1 MTLLDPQPR
10 PLDDPAGCTDAE
22 LIAAVRAG
30 DRAAFAQLYERHERA
45 ARRMARQLSA
55 SPHDV
60 DDLVAEAFAR
70 VLDMLSAGRGPDSAF
85 RAYLLTAVR
94 NGMYERGRRS
104 RRLELSDDMG
114 RHDRGEP
121 WVDPAEAELNSA
133 LAARAFAS
141 LPERWRTVLWYS
153 EVEQESTAEVGSR
166 LGLRPNAV
174 AALAYRAREGLRQA
188 FLQAHVSGCDEEACR
203 ETVSRLGSWTRDRL
217 STGDAARVEAHLATC
232 RRCRQVAAELE
243 EVNGG
248 LRGLLTPLL
257 LGGAATGPLAAVL
270 RNSAGGT
277 SVAAA
282 AGAASAGAASGGA
295 AVVAGGSVLGWL
307 TGAYAGPAAAVLTA
321 VVVGGTAVAAGV
333 AVPHTVHRTAAAGI
347 TSAGAEKSTL
357 RNTSPA
363 ANAAAKAAT
372 KQAKAAAKVAKKAGV
387 RAAGAHARN
396 PRSAAPGNGQ
406 AEPKNPQ
413 ATAPGQGQTKEQN
426 PATAGQG
433 QTNEQ
438 NPQAPAPGQ
447 GQTKEQNP
455 QAAAP
460 GNGHAEPKNPQAAA
474 PGQGQSTPT
483 TPQATASG
491 QGRTKA
497 EQPKAAAVGNGQQVA
512 TGIGQRAAV
521 TGNGRQL
528 ATGNGERAAA
538 VGNGKQAATGIGQ
551 RAGATGNGRQAAAV
565 GNGQRAGATGNGQQ
579 TAALGNRPA
588 EMNGADASGRAR
600 PERSAAA
607 VGKGQ
612 THRAAGGSTG

>member
-1 MTLLDPQPR
+1 MTLLDPEPR
-10 PLDDPAGCTDAE
+10 PLDDPAGCSDAE

-70 VLDMLSAGRGPDSAF
+70 VFDMLSAGRGPDSAF

-94 NGMYERGRRS
+94 NGMYERARRD
-104 RRLELSDDMG
+104 RRLELSEDMG

-203 ETVSRLGSWTRDRL
+203 EAVARLGSWTRDRI

-243 EVNGG
+243 EVNSG
-248 LRGLLTPLL
+248 LRGLLAPLL
-257 LGGAATGPLAAVL
+257 LGGAATGPLAALL
-270 RNSAGGT
+270 RDSAGGAST
-277 SVAAA
+277 
-282 AGAASAGAASGGA
+282 GAASAGAASAGAGA
-295 AVVAGGSVLGWL
+295 ASAAVASGGTAAVAGGSVLGWL
-307 TGAYAGPAAAVLTA
+307 AGAHAGPAAAVLTA

-333 AVPHTVHRTAAAGI
+333 AVPHAVHRTPAASAVAAAGI
-347 TSAGAEKSTL
+347 TSGGAGESVL

-363 ANAAAKAAT
+363 TAKAAAKATT
-372 KQAKAAAKVAKKAGV
+372 KQAKAAKKAAKKAAV
-387 RAAGAHARN
+387 RAPGAHPSN

-406 AEPKNPQ
+406 VKPKNPQ
-413 ATAPGQGQTKEQN
+413 AAAPGQGQAKEQD
-426 PATAGQG
+426 
-433 QTNEQ
+433 
-438 NPQAPAPGQ
+438 PQAAAPGQ
-447 GQTKEQNP
+447 GQAKEQNP

-460 GNGHAEPKNPQAAA
+460 GNGQAKPKNPQAA
-474 PGQGQSTPT
+474 PGQGQTEATNPRAAAPQRGPT
-483 TPQATASG
+483 TAQQPQ
-491 QGRTKA
+491 
-497 EQPKAAAVGNGQQVA
+497 AAAVDNGQQ
-512 TGIGQRAAV
+512 
-521 TGNGRQL
+521 
-528 ATGNGERAAA
+528 
-538 VGNGKQAATGIGQ
+538 
-551 RAGATGNGRQAAAV
+551 AGATGHGR
-565 GNGQRAGATGNGQQ
+565 Q
-579 TAALGNRPA
+579 TAARGNQRPGTNA
-588 EMNGADASGRAR
+588 ADAPGRAK
-600 PERSAAA
+600 PETSAAT

-612 THRAAGGSTG
+612 THRAAGVG

>member
-1 MTLLDPQPR
+1 MTLLDPEPR
-10 PLDDPAGCTDAE
+10 PLDDPAGCSDAE

-70 VLDMLSAGRGPDSAF
+70 VFDMLSAGRGPDSAF

-94 NGMYERGRRS
+94 NGMYERARRD
-104 RRLELSDDMG
+104 RRLELSEDMG

-203 ETVSRLGSWTRDRL
+203 EAVARLGSWTRDRI

-243 EVNGG
+243 EVNSG
-248 LRGLLTPLL
+248 LRGLLAPLL
-257 LGGAATGPLAAVL
+257 LGGAATGPLAALL
-270 RNSAGGT
+270 RDSAGGAST
-277 SVAAA
+277 GAAS
-282 AGAASAGAASGGA
+282 AGAASAGAASAGAGA
-295 AVVAGGSVLGWL
+295 ASAGAGAASAAVASGGTAAVAGGSVLGWL
-307 TGAYAGPAAAVLTA
+307 AGAHAGPAAAVLTA

-333 AVPHTVHRTAAAGI
+333 AVPHAVHRTPAASAVATAGI
-347 TSAGAEKSTL
+347 TSGGAGMSVL

-363 ANAAAKAAT
+363 TAKAAAKATT
-372 KQAKAAAKVAKKAGV
+372 KQAKAAKKAAEKAAV
-387 RAAGAHARN
+387 RAPGAHPSN

-406 AEPKNPQ
+406 VKPKNPQ
-413 ATAPGQGQTKEQN
+413 AAASGQGQ
-426 PATAGQG
+426 A
-433 QTNEQ
+433 
-438 NPQAPAPGQ
+438 
-447 GQTKEQNP
+447 KEQNP

-460 GNGHAEPKNPQAAA
+460 GNGQAKPKNPQAA
-474 PGQGQSTPT
+474 PGQGQTEATNPRAAAPQRGPT
-483 TPQATASG
+483 TAQQPQ
-491 QGRTKA
+491 
-497 EQPKAAAVGNGQQVA
+497 AAAVDNGQQ
-512 TGIGQRAAV
+512 
-521 TGNGRQL
+521 
-528 ATGNGERAAA
+528 
-538 VGNGKQAATGIGQ
+538 
-551 RAGATGNGRQAAAV
+551 AGATGHGR
-565 GNGQRAGATGNGQQ
+565 Q
-579 TAALGNRPA
+579 TAARGNQRPGTNA
-588 EMNGADASGRAR
+588 ADAPGRAK
-600 PERSAAA
+600 PETSAAT
-607 VGKGQ
+607 VGRGQ
-612 THRAAGGSTG
+612 THRAARVG

>member
-1 MTLLDPQPR
+1 MTLLDPEPR
-10 PLDDPAGCTDAE
+10 PLDDPAGCSDAE

-70 VLDMLSAGRGPDSAF
+70 VFDMLSAGRGPDSAF

-94 NGMYERGRRS
+94 NGMYERARRD
-104 RRLELSDDMG
+104 RRLELSEDMG

-203 ETVSRLGSWTRDRL
+203 EAVARLGSWTRDRI

-243 EVNGG
+243 EVNSG
-248 LRGLLTPLL
+248 LRGLLAPLL
-257 LGGAATGPLAAVL
+257 LGGAATGPLAALL
-270 RNSAGGT
+270 RDSAGGAST
-277 SVAAA
+277 GAAS
-282 AGAASAGAASGGA
+282 AGAASAGAASAGAGA
-295 AVVAGGSVLGWL
+295 ASAAVASGGTAAVAGGSVLGWL
-307 TGAYAGPAAAVLTA
+307 AGAHAGPAAAVLTA

-333 AVPHTVHRTAAAGI
+333 AVPHAVHRTPAASAVAAAGI
-347 TSAGAEKSTL
+347 TSGGAGESVL

-363 ANAAAKAAT
+363 TAKAAAKATT
-372 KQAKAAAKVAKKAGV
+372 KQAKAAKKAAKKAAV
-387 RAAGAHARN
+387 RAPGAHPSN

-406 AEPKNPQ
+406 VKPKNPQ
-413 ATAPGQGQTKEQN
+413 AAAPGQGQAK
-426 PATAGQG
+426 
-433 QTNEQ
+433 EQ
-438 NPQAPAPGQ
+438 NPQAAASGQ
-447 GQTKEQNP
+447 GQAKEQNP

-460 GNGHAEPKNPQAAA
+460 GNGQAKPKNPQAA
-474 PGQGQSTPT
+474 PGQGQTEATNPRAAAPQRGPT
-483 TPQATASG
+483 TAQQPQ
-491 QGRTKA
+491 
-497 EQPKAAAVGNGQQVA
+497 AAAVDNGQQ
-512 TGIGQRAAV
+512 
-521 TGNGRQL
+521 
-528 ATGNGERAAA
+528 
-538 VGNGKQAATGIGQ
+538 
-551 RAGATGNGRQAAAV
+551 AGATGHGR
-565 GNGQRAGATGNGQQ
+565 Q
-579 TAALGNRPA
+579 TAARGNQRPGTNA
-588 EMNGADASGRAR
+588 ADAPGRAK
-600 PERSAAA
+600 PETSAAT

-612 THRAAGGSTG
+612 THRAARVG

>member
-1 MTLLDPQPR
+1 MTLLDPEPR
-10 PLDDPAGCTDAE
+10 PLDDPAGCSDAE

-70 VLDMLSAGRGPDSAF
+70 VFDMLSAGRGPDSAF

-94 NGMYERGRRS
+94 NGMYERARRD
-104 RRLELSDDMG
+104 RRLELSEDMG

-203 ETVSRLGSWTRDRL
+203 EAVARLGSWTRDRI

-243 EVNGG
+243 EVNSG
-248 LRGLLTPLL
+248 LRGLLAPLL
-257 LGGAATGPLAAVL
+257 LGGAATGPLAALL
-270 RNSAGGT
+270 RDSAGGAST
-277 SVAAA
+277 GAAS
-282 AGAASAGAASGGA
+282 AGAASAGAASAGAGA
-295 AVVAGGSVLGWL
+295 ASAGAASAGAGAASAGAGAVSAAVASGGTAAVAGGSVLGWL
-307 TGAYAGPAAAVLTA
+307 AGAHAGPAAAVLTA

-333 AVPHTVHRTAAAGI
+333 AVPHAVHRTPAASAVAAAGI
-347 TSAGAEKSTL
+347 TSGGAGESVL
-357 RNTSPA
+357 WNTSPA
-363 ANAAAKAAT
+363 TAKAAAKATT
-372 KQAKAAAKVAKKAGV
+372 KQAKAAKKAAKKAAV
-387 RAAGAHARN
+387 RAPGAHPSN

-406 AEPKNPQ
+406 VKPKNPQ
-413 ATAPGQGQTKEQN
+413 AAAPGQGQ
-426 PATAGQG
+426 A
-433 QTNEQ
+433 
-438 NPQAPAPGQ
+438 
-447 GQTKEQNP
+447 KEQNP

-460 GNGHAEPKNPQAAA
+460 GNGQAKPKNPQAA
-474 PGQGQSTPT
+474 PGQGQTEATNPRAAAPQRGPT
-483 TPQATASG
+483 TAQQPQ
-491 QGRTKA
+491 
-497 EQPKAAAVGNGQQVA
+497 AAAVDNGQQ
-512 TGIGQRAAV
+512 
-521 TGNGRQL
+521 
-528 ATGNGERAAA
+528 
-538 VGNGKQAATGIGQ
+538 
-551 RAGATGNGRQAAAV
+551 AGATGHGR
-565 GNGQRAGATGNGQQ
+565 Q
-579 TAALGNRPA
+579 TAARGNQRPGTNA
-588 EMNGADASGRAR
+588 ADAPGRAK
-600 PERSAAA
+600 PETSAAT
-607 VGKGQ
+607 VGRGQ
-612 THRAAGGSTG
+612 THRAARVG

>member
-1 MTLLDPQPR
+1 MTLLDPEPR
-10 PLDDPAGCTDAE
+10 PLDDPAGCSDAE

-70 VLDMLSAGRGPDSAF
+70 VFDMLSAGRGPDSAF

-94 NGMYERGRRS
+94 NGMYERARRD
-104 RRLELSDDMG
+104 RRLELSEDMG

-203 ETVSRLGSWTRDRL
+203 EAVARLGSWTRDRI

-243 EVNGG
+243 EVNSG
-248 LRGLLTPLL
+248 LRGLLAPLL
-257 LGGAATGPLAAVL
+257 LGGAATGPLAALL
-270 RNSAGGT
+270 RDSAGGAST
-277 SVAAA
+277 GAAS
-282 AGAASAGAASGGA
+282 AGAASAGAASAGAGA
-295 AVVAGGSVLGWL
+295 ASAAVASGGTAAVAGGSVLGWL
-307 TGAYAGPAAAVLTA
+307 AGAHAGPAAAVLTA

-333 AVPHTVHRTAAAGI
+333 AVPHAVHRTPAASAVAAAGI
-347 TSAGAEKSTL
+347 TSGGAGMSVL

-363 ANAAAKAAT
+363 TAKAAAKATT
-372 KQAKAAAKVAKKAGV
+372 KQAKAAKKAAKKAAV
-387 RAAGAHARN
+387 RAPGAHPSN

-406 AEPKNPQ
+406 VKPKNPQ
-413 ATAPGQGQTKEQN
+413 AAAPGQGQ
-426 PATAGQG
+426 A
-433 QTNEQ
+433 
-438 NPQAPAPGQ
+438 
-447 GQTKEQNP
+447 KEQNP

-460 GNGHAEPKNPQAAA
+460 GNGQAKPKNPQAA
-474 PGQGQSTPT
+474 PGQGQTEATNPRAAAPQRGPT
-483 TPQATASG
+483 TAQQPQ
-491 QGRTKA
+491 
-497 EQPKAAAVGNGQQVA
+497 AAAVDNGQQ
-512 TGIGQRAAV
+512 
-521 TGNGRQL
+521 
-528 ATGNGERAAA
+528 
-538 VGNGKQAATGIGQ
+538 
-551 RAGATGNGRQAAAV
+551 AGATGHGR
-565 GNGQRAGATGNGQQ
+565 Q
-579 TAALGNRPA
+579 TAARGNQRPGTNA
-588 EMNGADASGRAR
+588 ADAPGRAK
-600 PERSAAA
+600 PETSAAT
-607 VGKGQ
+607 VGRGQ
-612 THRAAGGSTG
+612 THRAARVG

>member
-1 MTLLDPQPR
+1 MTLLDPEPR
-10 PLDDPAGCTDAE
+10 PLDDPAGCSDAE

-70 VLDMLSAGRGPDSAF
+70 VFDMLSAGRGPDSAF

-94 NGMYERGRRS
+94 NGMYERARRD
-104 RRLELSDDMG
+104 RRLELSEDMG

-203 ETVSRLGSWTRDRL
+203 EAVARLGSWTRDRI

-243 EVNGG
+243 EVNSG
-248 LRGLLTPLL
+248 LRGLLAPLL
-257 LGGAATGPLAAVL
+257 LGGAATGPLAALL
-270 RNSAGGT
+270 RDSAGGAST
-277 SVAAA
+277 
-282 AGAASAGAASGGA
+282 GAASAGAASAGAGA
-295 AVVAGGSVLGWL
+295 ASAAVASGGTAAVAGGSVLGWL
-307 TGAYAGPAAAVLTA
+307 AGAHAGPAAAVLTA

-333 AVPHTVHRTAAAGI
+333 AVPHAVHRTPAASAVAAAGI
-347 TSAGAEKSTL
+347 TSGGAGESVL
-357 RNTSPA
+357 WNTSPA
-363 ANAAAKAAT
+363 TAKAAAKATT
-372 KQAKAAAKVAKKAGV
+372 KQAKAAKKAAKKAAV
-387 RAAGAHARN
+387 RAPGAHPSN

-406 AEPKNPQ
+406 VKPKNPQ
-413 ATAPGQGQTKEQN
+413 AAAPGQGQ
-426 PATAGQG
+426 A
-433 QTNEQ
+433 
-438 NPQAPAPGQ
+438 
-447 GQTKEQNP
+447 KEQNP

-460 GNGHAEPKNPQAAA
+460 GNGQAKPKNPQAA
-474 PGQGQSTPT
+474 PGQGQTEATNPRAAAPQRGPT
-483 TPQATASG
+483 TAQQPQ
-491 QGRTKA
+491 
-497 EQPKAAAVGNGQQVA
+497 AAAVDNGQQ
-512 TGIGQRAAV
+512 
-521 TGNGRQL
+521 
-528 ATGNGERAAA
+528 
-538 VGNGKQAATGIGQ
+538 
-551 RAGATGNGRQAAAV
+551 AGATGYGR
-565 GNGQRAGATGNGQQ
+565 Q
-579 TAALGNRPA
+579 TAARGNQRPGTNA
-588 EMNGADASGRAR
+588 ADAPGRAK
-600 PERSAAA
+600 PETSAAT
-607 VGKGQ
+607 VGRGQ
-612 THRAAGGSTG
+612 THRAARVG

>member
-1 MTLLDPQPR
+1 MTLLDPEPR
-10 PLDDPAGCTDAE
+10 PLDDPAGCSDAE

-70 VLDMLSAGRGPDSAF
+70 VFDMLSAGRGPDSAF

-94 NGMYERGRRS
+94 NGMYERARRD
-104 RRLELSDDMG
+104 RRLELSEDMG

-203 ETVSRLGSWTRDRL
+203 EAVARLGSWTRDRI

-243 EVNGG
+243 EVNSG
-248 LRGLLTPLL
+248 LRGLLAPLL
-257 LGGAATGPLAAVL
+257 LGGAATGPLAALL
-270 RNSAGGT
+270 RDSAGGAST
-277 SVAAA
+277 GAAS
-282 AGAASAGAASGGA
+282 AGAASAGAASAGAGA
-295 AVVAGGSVLGWL
+295 ASAAVASGGTAAVAGGSVLGWL
-307 TGAYAGPAAAVLTA
+307 AGAHAGPAAAVLTA

-333 AVPHTVHRTAAAGI
+333 AVPHAVHRTPAASAVAAAGI
-347 TSAGAEKSTL
+347 TSGGAGMSVL

-363 ANAAAKAAT
+363 TAKAAAKATT
-372 KQAKAAAKVAKKAGV
+372 KQAKAAKKEAKKAAV
-387 RAAGAHARN
+387 RAPGAHPSN

-406 AEPKNPQ
+406 VKPKNPQ
-413 ATAPGQGQTKEQN
+413 AAAPGQGQ
-426 PATAGQG
+426 A
-433 QTNEQ
+433 
-438 NPQAPAPGQ
+438 
-447 GQTKEQNP
+447 KEQNP

-460 GNGHAEPKNPQAAA
+460 GNGQAKPKNPQAA
-474 PGQGQSTPT
+474 PGQGQTEATNPRAAAPQRGPT
-483 TPQATASG
+483 TAQQPQ
-491 QGRTKA
+491 
-497 EQPKAAAVGNGQQVA
+497 AAAVDNGQQ
-512 TGIGQRAAV
+512 
-521 TGNGRQL
+521 
-528 ATGNGERAAA
+528 
-538 VGNGKQAATGIGQ
+538 
-551 RAGATGNGRQAAAV
+551 AGATGHGR
-565 GNGQRAGATGNGQQ
+565 Q
-579 TAALGNRPA
+579 TAARGNQRPGTNA
-588 EMNGADASGRAR
+588 ADAPGRAK
-600 PERSAAA
+600 PETSAAT
-607 VGKGQ
+607 VGRGQ
-612 THRAAGGSTG
+612 THRAARVG

>member
-1 MTLLDPQPR
+1 MTLLDPEPR
-10 PLDDPAGCTDAE
+10 PLDDPAGCSDAE

-70 VLDMLSAGRGPDSAF
+70 VFDMLSAGRGPDSAF

-94 NGMYERGRRS
+94 NGMYERARRD
-104 RRLELSDDMG
+104 RRLELSEDMG

-203 ETVSRLGSWTRDRL
+203 EAVARLGSWTRDRI

-243 EVNGG
+243 EVNSG
-248 LRGLLTPLL
+248 LRGLLAPLL
-257 LGGAATGPLAAVL
+257 LGGAATGPLAALL
-270 RNSAGGT
+270 RDSAGGAST
-277 SVAAA
+277 GAAS
-282 AGAASAGAASGGA
+282 AGAASAGAASAGAGA
-295 AVVAGGSVLGWL
+295 ASAAVASGGTAAVAGGSVLGWL
-307 TGAYAGPAAAVLTA
+307 AGAHAGPAAAVLTA

-333 AVPHTVHRTAAAGI
+333 AVPHAVHRTPAASAVAAAGI
-347 TSAGAEKSTL
+347 TSGGAGESVL

-363 ANAAAKAAT
+363 TAKAAAKATT
-372 KQAKAAAKVAKKAGV
+372 KQAKAAKKEAKKAAV
-387 RAAGAHARN
+387 RAPGAHPSN

-406 AEPKNPQ
+406 VK
-413 ATAPGQGQTKEQN
+413 
-426 PATAGQG
+426 
-433 QTNEQ
+433 
-438 NPQAPAPGQ
+438 
-447 GQTKEQNP
+447 
-455 QAAAP
+455 
-460 GNGHAEPKNPQAAA
+460 PKNPQAAA
-474 PGQGQSTPT
+474 PGQGQAKEQNPQAAAPGQGQAKEQYPQAAAPGNGQAKPKNPQAAPGQGQTEATNPRAAAPQRGPT
-483 TPQATASG
+483 TAQQPQ
-491 QGRTKA
+491 
-497 EQPKAAAVGNGQQVA
+497 AAAVDNGQQ
-512 TGIGQRAAV
+512 
-521 TGNGRQL
+521 
-528 ATGNGERAAA
+528 
-538 VGNGKQAATGIGQ
+538 
-551 RAGATGNGRQAAAV
+551 AGATGHGR
-565 GNGQRAGATGNGQQ
+565 Q
-579 TAALGNRPA
+579 TAARGNQRPGTNA
-588 EMNGADASGRAR
+588 ADAPGRAK
-600 PERSAAA
+600 PETSAAT
-607 VGKGQ
+607 VGRGQ
-612 THRAAGGSTG
+612 THRAARVG

>member
-1 MTLLDPQPR
+1 MTLLDPEPR
-10 PLDDPAGCTDAE
+10 PLDDPAGCSDAE

-70 VLDMLSAGRGPDSAF
+70 VFDMLSAGRGPDSAF

-94 NGMYERGRRS
+94 NGMYERARRD
-104 RRLELSDDMG
+104 RRLELSEDMG

-203 ETVSRLGSWTRDRL
+203 EAVARLGSWTRDRI

-243 EVNGG
+243 EVNSG
-248 LRGLLTPLL
+248 LRGLLSPLL
-257 LGGAATGPLAAVL
+257 LGGAATGPLAALL
-270 RNSAGGT
+270 RDSAGG
-277 SVAAA
+277 AATGA
-282 AGAASAGAASGGA
+282 ASAGAASAGAASAGAGA
-295 AVVAGGSVLGWL
+295 ASAAVASGGTAAVAGGSVLGWL
-307 TGAYAGPAAAVLTA
+307 AGAHAGPAAAVLTA

-333 AVPHTVHRTAAAGI
+333 AVPHAVHRTPAASAVAAAGI
-347 TSAGAEKSTL
+347 TSGGAGESVL

-363 ANAAAKAAT
+363 TAKAAAKATT
-372 KQAKAAAKVAKKAGV
+372 KQAKAAKKAAKKAAV
-387 RAAGAHARN
+387 RAPGAHPSN

-406 AEPKNPQ
+406 VKPKNPQ
-413 ATAPGQGQTKEQN
+413 AAAPGQGQ
-426 PATAGQG
+426 A
-433 QTNEQ
+433 
-438 NPQAPAPGQ
+438 
-447 GQTKEQNP
+447 KEQNP

-460 GNGHAEPKNPQAAA
+460 GNGQAKPKNPQAA
-474 PGQGQSTPT
+474 PGQGQTEATNPRAAAPQRGPT
-483 TPQATASG
+483 TAQQPQ
-491 QGRTKA
+491 
-497 EQPKAAAVGNGQQVA
+497 AAAVDNGQQ
-512 TGIGQRAAV
+512 
-521 TGNGRQL
+521 
-528 ATGNGERAAA
+528 
-538 VGNGKQAATGIGQ
+538 
-551 RAGATGNGRQAAAV
+551 AGATGHGR
-565 GNGQRAGATGNGQQ
+565 Q
-579 TAALGNRPA
+579 TAARGNQRPGTNA
-588 EMNGADASGRAR
+588 ADAPGRAK
-600 PERSAAA
+600 PETSAAT
-607 VGKGQ
+607 VGRGQ
-612 THRAAGGSTG
+612 THRAARVG

>member
-94 NGMYERGRRS
+94 NGMYERARRD
-104 RRLELSDDMG
+104 RRLELSEDMG

-121 WVDPAEAELNSA
+121 WVDQAEAELNSA

-188 FLQAHVSGCDEEACR
+188 FLQAHVSDCDEEACR
-203 ETVSRLGSWTRDRL
+203 DTVARLGSWTRDRL
-217 STGDAARVEAHLATC
+217 STGDAARVRAHLATC

-243 EVNGG
+243 EVNSG
-248 LRGLLTPLL
+248 LRGLLAPLL

-270 RNSAGGT
+270 RKSAGGT
-277 SVAAA
+277 SAGAAS
-282 AGAASAGAASGGA
+282 AGAASAGAASGGT

-321 VVVGGTAVAAGV
+321 VVVSGTAVAAGV
-333 AVPHTVHRTAAAGI
+333 AVSHPVHRTPAASAVAAAEI
-347 TSAGAEKSTL
+347 TSGG
-357 RNTSPA
+357 
-363 ANAAAKAAT
+363 AAT
-372 KQAKAAAKVAKKAGV
+372 KRAKGTAKAAKKAGV
-387 RAAGAHARN
+387 RAAGADASN

-413 ATAPGQGQTKEQN
+413 AAAPGQGQTKEQN

-438 NPQAPAPGQ
+438 NPQA
-447 GQTKEQNP
+447 
-455 QAAAP
+455 AAP
-460 GNGHAEPKNPQAAA
+460 GNGQAEPKNPQAAA

-483 TPQATASG
+483 TPQATPSE
-491 QGRTKA
+491 QGRTTA
-497 EQPKAAAVGNGQQVA
+497 EQPKAATVGNFLPA
-512 TGIGQRAAV
+512 AAAGIGLQ
-521 TGNGRQL
+521 
-528 ATGNGERAAA
+528 
-538 VGNGKQAATGIGQ
+538 
-551 RAGATGNGRQAAAV
+551 AGATGNGLQAVAV
-565 GNGQRAGATGNGQQ
+565 GNGQRAGDTGNGQQ
-579 TAALGNRPA
+579 AAAQGNRRA
-588 EMNGADASGRAR
+588 EMNSADASGRAE
-600 PERSAAA
+600 PESSAAA

-612 THRAAGGSTG
+612 THRAAGDIGGQ

>member
-1 MTLLDPQPR
+1 MTLLDPEPR
-10 PLDDPAGCTDAE
+10 PLDDPAGCSDAE

-94 NGMYERGRRS
+94 NGMYERARRD
-104 RRLELSDDMG
+104 RRLELSEDMG

-203 ETVSRLGSWTRDRL
+203 EAVARLGSWTRDRI

-243 EVNGG
+243 EVNSG
-248 LRGLLTPLL
+248 LRGLLAPLL
-257 LGGAATGPLAAVL
+257 LGGAATGPLAALL
-270 RNSAGGT
+270 RDSAGGAST
-277 SVAAA
+277 GAAS
-282 AGAASAGAASGGA
+282 AGAASAGAASAGAGA
-295 AVVAGGSVLGWL
+295 ASAAVASGGTAAVAGGSVLGWL
-307 TGAYAGPAAAVLTA
+307 AGAHAGPAAAVLTA

-333 AVPHTVHRTAAAGI
+333 AVPHAVHRTPAASAVAAAGI
-347 TSAGAEKSTL
+347 TSGGAGESVL
-357 RNTSPA
+357 WNTSPA
-363 ANAAAKAAT
+363 TAKAAAKATT
-372 KQAKAAAKVAKKAGV
+372 KQAKAAKKAAKKAAV
-387 RAAGAHARN
+387 RAPGAHPSN

-406 AEPKNPQ
+406 VKPKNPQ
-413 ATAPGQGQTKEQN
+413 AAAPGQGQAK
-426 PATAGQG
+426 
-433 QTNEQ
+433 EQ
-438 NPQAPAPGQ
+438 NPQAAAPGQ
-447 GQTKEQNP
+447 GQAKPKNPQAAAPGQGQAKEQNP

-460 GNGHAEPKNPQAAA
+460 GNGQAKPKNPQAA
-474 PGQGQSTPT
+474 PGQGQTEATNPRAAAPQRGPT
-483 TPQATASG
+483 TAQQPQ
-491 QGRTKA
+491 
-497 EQPKAAAVGNGQQVA
+497 AAAVDNGQQ
-512 TGIGQRAAV
+512 
-521 TGNGRQL
+521 
-528 ATGNGERAAA
+528 
-538 VGNGKQAATGIGQ
+538 
-551 RAGATGNGRQAAAV
+551 AGATGHGRQTPAR
-565 GNGQRAGATGNGQQ
+565 GNQRPGTNA
-579 TAALGNRPA
+579 
-588 EMNGADASGRAR
+588 ADAPGRAK
-600 PERSAAA
+600 PETSAAT

-612 THRAAGGSTG
+612 THRAARVG

>member
-1 MTLLDPQPR
+1 MTLLDPEPR
-10 PLDDPAGCTDAE
+10 PLDDPAGCSDAE

-70 VLDMLSAGRGPDSAF
+70 VFDMLSAGRGPDSAF

-94 NGMYERGRRS
+94 NGMYERARRD
-104 RRLELSDDMG
+104 RRLELSEDMG

-203 ETVSRLGSWTRDRL
+203 EAVARLGSWTRDRI

-243 EVNGG
+243 EVNSG
-248 LRGLLTPLL
+248 LRGLLAPLL
-257 LGGAATGPLAAVL
+257 LGGAATGPLAALL
-270 RNSAGGT
+270 RDSAGGAST
-277 SVAAA
+277 GAAS
-282 AGAASAGAASGGA
+282 AGAASAGAASAGAGA
-295 AVVAGGSVLGWL
+295 ASAAVASGGTAAVAGGSVLGWL
-307 TGAYAGPAAAVLTA
+307 AGAHAGPAAAVLTA

-333 AVPHTVHRTAAAGI
+333 AVPHAVHRTPAASAVAAAGI
-347 TSAGAEKSTL
+347 TSGGAGESVL
-357 RNTSPA
+357 WNTSPA
-363 ANAAAKAAT
+363 TAKAAAKATT
-372 KQAKAAAKVAKKAGV
+372 KQAKAAKKAAKKAAV
-387 RAAGAHARN
+387 RAPGAHPSN

-406 AEPKNPQ
+406 VK
-413 ATAPGQGQTKEQN
+413 
-426 PATAGQG
+426 
-433 QTNEQ
+433 
-438 NPQAPAPGQ
+438 
-447 GQTKEQNP
+447 
-455 QAAAP
+455 
-460 GNGHAEPKNPQAAA
+460 PKNPQAAA
-474 PGQGQSTPT
+474 PGQGQAKEQYPQAAAPGNGQAKPKNPQAAPGQGQTEATNPRAAAPQRGPT
-483 TPQATASG
+483 TAQQPQ
-491 QGRTKA
+491 
-497 EQPKAAAVGNGQQVA
+497 AAAVDNGQQ
-512 TGIGQRAAV
+512 
-521 TGNGRQL
+521 
-528 ATGNGERAAA
+528 
-538 VGNGKQAATGIGQ
+538 
-551 RAGATGNGRQAAAV
+551 AGATGHGR
-565 GNGQRAGATGNGQQ
+565 Q
-579 TAALGNRPA
+579 TAARGNQRPGTNA
-588 EMNGADASGRAR
+588 ADAPGRAK
-600 PERSAAA
+600 PETSAAT

-612 THRAAGGSTG
+612 THRAAGVG

>member
-1 MTLLDPQPR
+1 MTLLDPEPR
-10 PLDDPAGCTDAE
+10 PLDDPAGCSDAE

-70 VLDMLSAGRGPDSAF
+70 VFDMLSAGRGPDSAF

-94 NGMYERGRRS
+94 NGMYERARRD
-104 RRLELSDDMG
+104 RRLELSEDMG

-203 ETVSRLGSWTRDRL
+203 EAVARLGSWTRDRI

-243 EVNGG
+243 EVNSG
-248 LRGLLTPLL
+248 LRGLLAPLL
-257 LGGAATGPLAAVL
+257 LGGAATGPLAALL
-270 RNSAGGT
+270 RDSAGGAST
-277 SVAAA
+277 GAAS
-282 AGAASAGAASGGA
+282 AGAASAGAASAGAGA
-295 AVVAGGSVLGWL
+295 ASAAVASGGTAAVAGGSVLGWL
-307 TGAYAGPAAAVLTA
+307 AGAHAGPAAAVLTA

-333 AVPHTVHRTAAAGI
+333 AVPHAVHRTPAASAVAAAGI
-347 TSAGAEKSTL
+347 TSGGAGESVL

-363 ANAAAKAAT
+363 TAKAAAKATT
-372 KQAKAAAKVAKKAGV
+372 KQAKAAKKEAKKAAV
-387 RAAGAHARN
+387 RAPGAHPSN

-406 AEPKNPQ
+406 VKPKNPQ
-413 ATAPGQGQTKEQN
+413 AAAPGQGQ
-426 PATAGQG
+426 A
-433 QTNEQ
+433 
-438 NPQAPAPGQ
+438 
-447 GQTKEQNP
+447 KEQNP

-460 GNGHAEPKNPQAAA
+460 GNGQTKPKNPQAA
-474 PGQGQSTPT
+474 PGQGQTEATNPRAAAPQRGPT
-483 TPQATASG
+483 TAQQPQ
-491 QGRTKA
+491 
-497 EQPKAAAVGNGQQVA
+497 AAAVDNGQQ
-512 TGIGQRAAV
+512 
-521 TGNGRQL
+521 
-528 ATGNGERAAA
+528 
-538 VGNGKQAATGIGQ
+538 
-551 RAGATGNGRQAAAV
+551 AGATGHGR
-565 GNGQRAGATGNGQQ
+565 Q
-579 TAALGNRPA
+579 TAARGNQRPGTNA
-588 EMNGADASGRAR
+588 ADAPGRAK
-600 PERSAAA
+600 PETSAAT

-612 THRAAGGSTG
+612 THRAAGVG

>member
-1 MTLLDPQPR
+1 MTLLDPEPR
-10 PLDDPAGCTDAE
+10 PLDDPAGCSDAE

-70 VLDMLSAGRGPDSAF
+70 VFDMLSAGRGPDSAF

-94 NGMYERGRRS
+94 NGMYERARRD
-104 RRLELSDDMG
+104 RRLELSEDMG

-203 ETVSRLGSWTRDRL
+203 EAVARLGSWTRDRI

-243 EVNGG
+243 EVNSG
-248 LRGLLTPLL
+248 LRGLLAPLL
-257 LGGAATGPLAAVL
+257 LGGAATGPLAALL
-270 RNSAGGT
+270 RDSAGGAST
-277 SVAAA
+277 GAAST
-282 AGAASAGAASGGA
+282 GAASAGAASAGAGA
-295 AVVAGGSVLGWL
+295 ASAAVASGGTAAVAGGSVLGWL
-307 TGAYAGPAAAVLTA
+307 AGAHAGPAAAVLTA

-333 AVPHTVHRTAAAGI
+333 AVPHAVHRTPAASAVAAAGI
-347 TSAGAEKSTL
+347 TSGGAGMSVL

-363 ANAAAKAAT
+363 TAKAAAKATT
-372 KQAKAAAKVAKKAGV
+372 KQAKAAKKEAKKAAV
-387 RAAGAHARN
+387 RAPGAHPSN

-406 AEPKNPQ
+406 VKPKNPQ
-413 ATAPGQGQTKEQN
+413 AAAPGQGQ
-426 PATAGQG
+426 A
-433 QTNEQ
+433 
-438 NPQAPAPGQ
+438 
-447 GQTKEQNP
+447 KEQNP

-460 GNGHAEPKNPQAAA
+460 GNGQAKPKNPQAA
-474 PGQGQSTPT
+474 PGQGQTEATNPRAAAPQRGPT
-483 TPQATASG
+483 TAQQPQ
-491 QGRTKA
+491 
-497 EQPKAAAVGNGQQVA
+497 AAAVDNGQQ
-512 TGIGQRAAV
+512 
-521 TGNGRQL
+521 
-528 ATGNGERAAA
+528 
-538 VGNGKQAATGIGQ
+538 
-551 RAGATGNGRQAAAV
+551 AGATGHGR
-565 GNGQRAGATGNGQQ
+565 Q
-579 TAALGNRPA
+579 TAARGNQRPGTNA
-588 EMNGADASGRAR
+588 ADAPGRAK
-600 PERSAAA
+600 PETSAAT
-607 VGKGQ
+607 VGRGQ
-612 THRAAGGSTG
+612 THRAARVG

>member
-1 MTLLDPQPR
+1 MTLLDPEPR
-10 PLDDPAGCTDAE
+10 PLDDPAGCSDAE

-70 VLDMLSAGRGPDSAF
+70 VFDMLSAGRGPDSAF

-94 NGMYERGRRS
+94 NGMYERARRD
-104 RRLELSDDMG
+104 RRLELSEDMG

-203 ETVSRLGSWTRDRL
+203 EAVARLGSWTRDRI

-243 EVNGG
+243 EVNSG
-248 LRGLLTPLL
+248 LRGLLAPLL
-257 LGGAATGPLAAVL
+257 LGGAATGPLAALL
-270 RNSAGGT
+270 RDSAGGAST
-277 SVAAA
+277 GAAS
-282 AGAASAGAASGGA
+282 AGAASAGAASAGA
-295 AVVAGGSVLGWL
+295 ASAGAGAASAAVASGGTAAVAGGSVLGWL
-307 TGAYAGPAAAVLTA
+307 AGAHAGPAAAVLTA

-333 AVPHTVHRTAAAGI
+333 AVPHAVHRTPAASAVAAAGI
-347 TSAGAEKSTL
+347 TSGGAGMSVL

-363 ANAAAKAAT
+363 TAKAAAKATT
-372 KQAKAAAKVAKKAGV
+372 KQAKAAKKAAKKAAV
-387 RAAGAHARN
+387 RAPGAHPSN

-406 AEPKNPQ
+406 VKPKNPQ
-413 ATAPGQGQTKEQN
+413 AAAPGQGQAK
-426 PATAGQG
+426 
-433 QTNEQ
+433 EQ
-438 NPQAPAPGQ
+438 NPQAAASGQGQAKPKNPQAAAPGQ
-447 GQTKEQNP
+447 GQAKEQNP

-460 GNGHAEPKNPQAAA
+460 GNGQAKPKNPQAA
-474 PGQGQSTPT
+474 PGQGQTEATNPRAAAPQRGPT
-483 TPQATASG
+483 TAQQPQ
-491 QGRTKA
+491 
-497 EQPKAAAVGNGQQVA
+497 AAAVDNGQQ
-512 TGIGQRAAV
+512 
-521 TGNGRQL
+521 
-528 ATGNGERAAA
+528 
-538 VGNGKQAATGIGQ
+538 
-551 RAGATGNGRQAAAV
+551 AGATGHGR
-565 GNGQRAGATGNGQQ
+565 Q
-579 TAALGNRPA
+579 TAARGNQRPGTNA
-588 EMNGADASGRAR
+588 ADAPGRAK
-600 PERSAAA
+600 PETSAAT
-607 VGKGQ
+607 VGRGQ
-612 THRAAGGSTG
+612 THRAARVG